1 MDIKISD
8 KIELIEIKKI
18 KPYER
23 NPRNNKE
30 AIPKVAESIKKF
42 GFRNPIILDSKNT
55 IIAGHTR
62 YEASKKLGLTE
73 VPCIYANDLTE
84 TEVKALRLIDN
95 KTGEYSVWEQDLLND
110 EVKDIMTAGMDLEEF
125 GLSLNNPSMAIDEI
139 VEDEPPELPK
149 EPKSKTGEIYSLG
162 EHRLMVGDSTKA
174 EDVSRLMNGNLAD
187 LVVTDPPYNVAI
199 GDKNAYKT
207 RAPGRKAG
215 KSITTNIAND
225 KMSDEAFKEFL
236 IKAFSAMKD
245 NLKAGGVFY
254 IWHSNAS
261 VKSFLIALEENGL
274 LSRQTLT
281 WVKQHFCIGRQDYQ
295 NSQEHCLYG
304 WKEGTKHYF
313 INNRSLTT
321 VWEDDPPDIDNMTKD
336 DLKKLL
342 KTMYADILTD
352 VIHEKKPQKS
362 ELHPTMK
369 PVKLIAR
376 QIFNS
381 SKKGEIVLDLFG
393 GSGTTMIA
401 CEEMG
406 RKCYMMEYDP
416 HYADVIIERWENKT
430 GKQAKK
436 VE

>member
-1 MDIKISD
+1 MDVRISD

-18 KPYER
+18 KPYEK

-149 EPKSKTGEIYSLG
+149 EPKSKTGEIYQLG

-199 GDKNAYKT
+199 GDKYKMMDKFD
-207 RAPGRKAG
+207 KAG
-215 KSITTNIAND
+215 CIQTNIAND

-236 IKAFSAMKD
+236 IKAFSNLRD
-245 NLKAGGVFY
+245 LLKAGGVFY
-254 IWHSNAS
+254 IWYAGMKAEEFFGA
-261 VKSFLIALEENGL
+261 VKESGLKIAENL
-274 LSRQTLT
+274 QWVKNQFTLT
-281 WVKQHFCIGRQDYQ
+281 HMDYQ
-295 NSQEHCLYG
+295 WQHEPCLYG

-406 RKCYMMEYDP
+406 RKCFMMEYDP